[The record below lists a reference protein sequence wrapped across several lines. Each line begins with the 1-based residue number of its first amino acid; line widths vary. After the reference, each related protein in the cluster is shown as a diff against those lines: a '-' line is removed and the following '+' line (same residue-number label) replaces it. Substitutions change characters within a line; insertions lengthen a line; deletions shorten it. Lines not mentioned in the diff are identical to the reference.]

1 MRMKKLIKSVLGT
14 AIAVA
19 MILGTISVMPQKE
32 VYAAPNVY
40 ERAEL
45 TVGTKLYPG
54 DVITFEENTCI
65 VKDYY
70 SNGIFTE
77 TVNASATFD
86 HEITLDSVEGY
97 DSWIVV
103 RNQDKDIDDPPYR
116 NTTKYFKLVAAKTT
130 DTITLPCCLF
140 DGQDIQ
146 FEGEAIIKLSET
158 VNLFQTP
165 LEIFEDGGFYGDNA
179 YVGTNLSNSDMT
191 DNYPEYISPG
201 YEFDKIYLFSDFS
214 ASLAYGESG
223 ELSAE
228 MTVDIPSG
236 MGVAKVYKYD
246 FTNNEFVYLGL
257 CEDGKVTFD
266 CLSVESGL
274 NLTWGDYY
282 IFGYGGY
289 LAFLE
294 MKDYSFTDESC
305 NQTYTINKDDTLK
318 LTADADFAKFESV
331 EVDGTVV
338 TEENYTTSSGSTVVE
353 LKKEYMDKL
362 AVGEHTVT
370 VNWVDGSAST
380 GVTIKANGGSKPN
393 DDNEPKDDI
402 GAGYNLNLGVS
413 AIFIIAAAGLMTI
426 SIRKKETEN

>member
-1 MRMKKLIKSVLGT
+1 MKKIIKSVLGT

-19 MILGTISVMPQKE
+19 MILGTISVMPHKE
-32 VYAAPNVY
+32 VYAAPNEY

-65 VKDYY
+65 VKDFY

-103 RNQDKDIDDPPYR
+103 KNQDKDIDDPPYR

-130 DTITLPCCLF
+130 DTVTLPCCLF
-140 DGQDIQ
+140 DGEDIQ

-158 VNLFQTP
+158 VNLYQTP
-165 LEIFEDGGFYGDNA
+165 LEIFEDGGFYGDSI
-179 YVGTNLSNSDMT
+179 YVVKGFSNSDMT
-191 DNYPEYISPG
+191 ENYPEYIAPE
-201 YEFDKIYLFSDFS
+201 YEFDDIYLFSNFS
-214 ASLAYGESG
+214 ITLAYGESR
-223 ELSAE
+223 ELSAKI
-228 MTVDIPSG
+228 TVDIPSG
-236 MGVAKVYKYD
+236 MDIAKVYKYD

-266 CLSVESGL
+266 CLNVESGL
-274 NLTWGDYY
+274 DLTGGAHDL
-282 IFGYGGY
+282 FGYGGY

-294 MKDYSFTDESC
+294 MKDYSFTEESC
-305 NQTYTINKDDTLK
+305 GQTYTIGKDDSLK

-331 EVDGTVV
+331 EVDGTVIAA
-338 TEENYTTSSGSTVVE
+338 ENYTANSGSTIVE

-362 AVGEHTVT
+362 SVGEHTVT

-380 GVTIKANGGSKPN
+380 GVTINANGGSEPG
-393 DDNEPKDDI
+393 DDNESKDDI
-402 GAGYNLNLGVS
+402 GAGDNFNVVVA
-413 AIFIIAAAGLMTI
+413 AIFIIAAVGLMTI
-426 SIRKKETEN
+426 SIRKKQIEN